1 MLFSSIIF
9 LYFFLP
15 LTIFLYFFAPQKGRN
30 FVLLIMSIIFYAWG
44 EPIYV
49 LLMIAQITASFLLVW
64 LMDNFRENRAGRIFY
79 ILSVLFPFAALFY
92 FKYFSF
98 FMETLFG
105 IKTKTILLPI
115 GISFYTFQ
123 IASYCIDVYHKR
135 VKRQKNFVT
144 YAAYVTLF
152 PQLVAGPIVRYSEI
166 EQTLVNG
173 SSFSDIYVKFEKG
186 VVRFAVGL
194 GKKVLIANVIGEFV
208 SKVAELEVRGLALSW
223 AYALAVSLQIYF
235 DFSGYSDMAIGLG
248 SIFGFHFPE
257 NFKYPFISKSVSEF
271 WRRWH
276 LTLGAWFRD
285 YVYIPMGG
293 NRVRLFR
300 WIINI
305 FVVWLFTG
313 LWHGAGWN
321 FILWGL
327 MFAVLLVAEKACRRL
342 FIGKKNHS
350 MQFLIKI
357 LQHIYVVLVVLVS
370 FLVFH
375 DEKIPEMVSDI
386 QALANC
392 GSHIAAQ
399 ADAMQRMTCSYL
411 LRNSMGILCIG
422 VIGSTPIPLLLW
434 EKIQN
439 MLRGHKLGAIAL
451 HLFRGGFAVVLLILC
466 TAYLIDGS
474 FNPFLYFR
482 F

>member
-44 EPIYV
+44 EPVYV

-248 SIFGFHFPE
+248 SIFGFHFP
-257 NFKYPFISKSVSEF
+257 
-271 WRRWH
+271 
-276 LTLGAWFRD
+276 
-285 YVYIPMGG
+285 
-293 NRVRLFR
+293 
-300 WIINI
+300 
-305 FVVWLFTG
+305 
-313 LWHGAGWN
+313 
-321 FILWGL
+321 
-327 MFAVLLVAEKACRRL
+327 
-342 FIGKKNHS
+342 
-350 MQFLIKI
+350 
-357 LQHIYVVLVVLVS
+357 
-370 FLVFH
+370 
-375 DEKIPEMVSDI
+375 
-386 QALANC
+386 
-392 GSHIAAQ
+392 
-399 ADAMQRMTCSYL
+399 
-411 LRNSMGILCIG
+411 
-422 VIGSTPIPLLLW
+422 
-434 EKIQN
+434 
-439 MLRGHKLGAIAL
+439 
-451 HLFRGGFAVVLLILC
+451 
-466 TAYLIDGS
+466 
-474 FNPFLYFR
+474 
-482 F
+482 